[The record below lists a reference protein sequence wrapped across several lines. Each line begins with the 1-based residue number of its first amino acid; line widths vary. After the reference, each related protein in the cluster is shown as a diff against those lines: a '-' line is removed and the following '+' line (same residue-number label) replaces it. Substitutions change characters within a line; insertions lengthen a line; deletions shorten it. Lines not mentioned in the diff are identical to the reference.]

1 MNTTTISIPPPTPA
15 PTNRNPDCCDC
26 LLPPDA
32 AMSSDVTAVKEREY
46 AKKVRFINRILM
58 ANKY

>member
-1 MNTTTISIPPPTPA
+1 MNTTTISTPPPTPA

-26 LLPPDA
+26 SLPPDA

-46 AKKVRFINRILM
+46 AMLYKWHT
-58 ANKY
+58 YSY